1 MATPADARRGA
12 GVTAGGRAAQATVA
26 ETAVPLERIAIHR
39 KAAGTVAVVGNP
51 NAGKSSVFNRL
62 TGLRQHTANYPGV
75 TVERRLGRGTF
86 GGVSLDLID
95 LPGTYSLSPTSADER
110 IAVDVLFGRVVG
122 TARPDAILAVIDST
136 RLYQGLYLL
145 QQLTELGRP
154 MIVALTMIDAVERE
168 GRKIDFAALAE
179 ALGGVPVYPVVATS
193 GRGFPA
199 LNEALARIL
208 ALPPPRAAAHWPELA
223 RAAEAVVERVRA
235 RGTELHRVEAERWLI
250 DAAEP
255 SAAVAPAGID
265 LAEARA
271 AVFGAEP
278 PLAAEARRRY
288 AWVRATLERVESP
301 GSGVATQA
309 ARLVDWLNR
318 PWPATALLI
327 ALMFVIFQA
336 VFAWATPLVDL
347 IDAGVV
353 GLGAILSSVLPDGVL
368 ESLVVDGV
376 VAGVGSVIVFLP
388 QILILF
394 LFIIVMEDTGYL
406 ARAAFLVDRAMRGVG
421 LSGQSV
427 IPLLS
432 SFACAVPSIM
442 ATRVI
447 PNRRDR
453 IATILASPFMTCSA
467 RWPVYGLLIGAFVP
481 VRSIGLFNLQGLVM
495 FGLLALG
502 IAGGVG
508 TALLLRSSVLRGE
521 NPTFILALPEFRVP
535 NARNVAMKLLDRVR
549 VFLRRAGTVIFMV
562 AVIVWAL
569 TYFPRSPDVDA
580 ARAAATAEAAA
591 TLTGTALEDRLAE
604 IDNQAQADHLAQSWL
619 GRAGQWVEPAF
630 RPLGWD
636 WRVSAAVIAGFPA
649 REVVVAVL
657 GTIYAVGGE
666 ADEETLR
673 GRIRSATHPDGTP
686 VFTLPMVFGLLLFYA
701 WCLQCAA
708 TLAVI
713 RRETNSWRW
722 PIFAWSYMTA
732 LGYGGALLIYQLGT
746 P

>member
-1 MATPADARRGA
+1 
-12 GVTAGGRAAQATVA
+12 VA
-26 ETAVPLERIAIHR
+26 IRR

-75 TVERRLGRGTF
+75 TVERRVGRGTF
-86 GGVSLDLID
+86 GGVALDLID

-110 IAVDVLFGRVVG
+110 IAVDVLFGRVAG
-122 TARPDAILAVIDST
+122 TPRPDAILAVIDST

-145 QQLTELGRP
+145 QQLVELGRP
-154 MIVALTMIDAVERE
+154 MIVALTMIDAAERE
-168 GRKIDFAALAE
+168 GRKFDFTALQE
-179 ALGGVPVYPVVATS
+179 ALGGVPVYPIVATS
-193 GRGFPA
+193 GRGFRA
-199 LNEALARIL
+199 LNEALARVL
-208 ALPPPRAAAHWPELA
+208 TLTPPRDTAHWPELR
-223 RAAEAVVERVRA
+223 RAADALVA
-235 RGTELHRVEAERWLI
+235 RWRSGGADLHRVEAERLLI
-250 DAAEP
+250 DATATHALVPHAGAEI
-255 SAAVAPAGID
+255 AA
-265 LAEARA
+265 ARA
-271 AVFGAEP
+271 DMFGADP

-288 AWVRATLERVESP
+288 AWVRATLARVETP
-301 GSGVATQA
+301 GSGVVTQT
-309 ARLVDWLNR
+309 ARLIDWINR

-327 ALMFVIFQA
+327 GLMFVIFQA

-347 IDAGVV
+347 IKASVA
-353 GLGAILSSVLPDGVL
+353 GLGSLIAALLPDGML

-376 VAGVGSVIVFLP
+376 IAGVGSVIVFLP

-453 IATILASPFMTCSA
+453 IATILAAPFMTCSA
-467 RWPVYGLLIGAFVP
+467 RLPVYALLIGAFVP
-481 VRSIGLFNLQGLVM
+481 AQTVGIFNLQGLVL
-495 FGLLALG
+495 FGLYGLG
-502 IAGGVG
+502 VVGGIG

-521 NPTFILALPEFRVP
+521 KPTFILALPEFRVP
-535 NARNVAMKLLDRVR
+535 NVRNVATKLLDRVQ
-549 VFLRRAGTVIFMV
+549 VFLRRAGTVILAV
-562 AVIVWAL
+562 AVVVWVL
-569 TYFPRSPDVDA
+569 TYFPRSPDIDA
-580 ARAAATAEAAA
+580 ARAASEAQATAA
-591 TLTGTALEDRLAE
+591 LTGTDLEERLAE
-604 IDNQAQADHLAQSWL
+604 IGNQAGADHLEQSWL
-619 GRAGQWVEPAF
+619 GLAGHFVEPLF

-636 WRVSAAVIAGFPA
+636 WRVSAGVIASFPA

-657 GTIYAVGGE
+657 GTIYAVGDE
-666 ADEETLR
+666 ADEETLGGQLTAAR
-673 GRIRSATHPDGTP
+673 HSDGSP
-686 VFTLPMVFGLLLFYA
+686 VFTLPMVLGLLLFYA

-722 PIFAWSYMTA
+722 PVFAWSYMTA

-746 P
+746 A